1 MSPQLEEGTARFFH
15 DWSPMQNLQ
24 LNEPSGIDDPQ
35 PGLLDRYI
43 PLVEFLG
50 EAIGPN
56 CELVLHDLDV
66 PDHSIVA
73 IANGHISGR
82 QIGGPVTDFALRFM
96 RQGASSK
103 ATSLSGYRAVNSSG
117 RICRSSSYFIRDDAG
132 ELRGMLCINLDITE
146 MVNVRDAVDRLLGE
160 GEEPK
165 QRIYPDKATAMAAL
179 AAGETKAQVASSEA
193 ADRPA
198 PRLAPV
204 PEISVGPKLEPEP
217 VQEGEALES
226 LRSSLENL
234 LESMLDTAI
243 AKQHVLPERMQVAER
258 IEVVSDLDEAG
269 FFLLKGGIAAAAERL
284 QVSEPT
290 VYRYLV
296 KTRG

>member
-1 MSPQLEEGTARFFH
+1 
-15 DWSPMQNLQ
+15 MQNLQ
-24 LNEPSGIDDPQ
+24 LNEPSGNDDQ
-35 PGLLDRYI
+35 PAGLLDRYI

-66 PDHSIVA
+66 PDQSIVA

-117 RICRSSSYFIRDDAG
+117 RICRSSSYFIRDDEG
-132 ELRGMLCINLDITE
+132 ELRGMLCINVDITE

-165 QRIYPDKATAMAAL
+165 QRTYPDKATAMAEL
-179 AAGETKAQVASSEA
+179 AAGDPGSKETMV
-193 ADRPA
+193 RPGA
-198 PRLAPV
+198 TPSPRLAPV
-204 PEISVGPKLEPEP
+204 PEISPGPLLPAEAGEGG
-217 VQEGEALES
+217 QNGEALES

-243 AKQHVLPERMQVAER
+243 AKQHVSPERMQVAER

-296 KTRG
+296 KVRG

>member
-1 MSPQLEEGTARFFH
+1 
-15 DWSPMQNLQ
+15 MQNLE
-24 LNEPSGIDDPQ
+24 LNEPREGETSR
-35 PGLLDRYI
+35 LLERYI

-66 PDHSIVA
+66 PDESIVA

-82 QIGGPVTDFALRFM
+82 EIGGPVTDFALRFM
-96 RQGASSK
+96 RQGNASE
-103 ATSLSGYRAVNSSG
+103 ATSLSGYRAINSSG
-117 RICRSSSYFIRDDAG
+117 RICRSSSYFIRDDDG
-132 ELRGMLCINLDITE
+132 KLRGMLCINLDITD
-146 MVNVRDAVDRLLGE
+146 MVHARDALNRLIDDGQL
-160 GEEPK
+160 PK
-165 QRIYPDKATAMAAL
+165 QQIYPDKPTAMMAHIEGTVPPAAI
-179 AAGETKAQVASSEA
+179 AAPEEA
-193 ADRPA
+193 EDDDNVVVFLDKDAE
-198 PRLAPV
+198 PR
-204 PEISVGPKLEPEP
+204 EP
-217 VQEGEALES
+217 VHQVVSQAAAITPESGHNSGGVALES

-234 LESMLDTAI
+234 LESMLDTAV
-243 AKQHVLPERMQVAER
+243 AKQHVEPERMQVAER

-296 KTRG
+296 KTRGQ